1 MGSNQVLSVRLD
13 AALRRRLEDFRVQS
27 GFDNLTQAARAA
39 MLLGLT
45 NGEGLDAEFRRVA
58 SLEATRAMSGRVR
71 RALQDLIS
79 QLGD

>member
-1 MGSNQVLSVRLD
+1 MDGNRVLSVRLD

-45 NGEGLDAEFRRVA
+45 GGEGLDAEFRRVA
-58 SLEATRAMSGRVR
+58 SLEATRAMSQKVR
-71 RALQDLIS
+71 RALQTLIS
-79 QLGD
+79 ELGE

>member
-45 NGEGLDAEFRRVA
+45 SGEGLDAEFRRVA
-58 SLEATRAMSGRVR
+58 ALEATRAMSQRVR
-71 RALQDLIS
+71 RALQTLIS
-79 QLGD
+79 ELGD